1 MATKKAPAAAHQIGM
16 KLTPAE
22 HRSALRVAAALGLNL
37 QSTIRF
43 LLKQAADYQ
52 QSQEATK

>member
-1 MATKKAPAAAHQIGM
+1 MPTKKAPVAAHQIGM

-43 LLKQAADYQ
+43 LLKQAADYP
-52 QSQEATK
+52 AKDTP

>member
-1 MATKKAPAAAHQIGM
+1 MPTKKAPVAAHQIGM

-22 HRSALRVAAALGLNL
+22 HRSAMRVAAGLGLNL

-52 QSQEATK
+52 AKGTP

>member
-1 MATKKAPAAAHQIGM
+1 MMPTKKAPIAAHQIGM

-22 HRSALRVAAALGLNL
+22 YRSALRVAAGLGLNL

-52 QSQEATK
+52 SQEAK

>member
-1 MATKKAPAAAHQIGM
+1 MPTKKAPAAAHQIGM
-16 KLTPAE
+16 KLTLAE
-22 HRSALRVAAALGLNL
+22 HRSAMRVAAGLGLNL

-52 QSQEATK
+52 TSQGAK

>member
-1 MATKKAPAAAHQIGM
+1 MPTKKAPAAAHQIGM
-16 KLTPAE
+16 KLTLAE
-22 HRSALRVAAALGLNL
+22 HRSAMRVAAGLGLNL

-52 QSQEATK
+52 AKGTP

>member
-1 MATKKAPAAAHQIGM
+1 MPTKKAPIAHQIGM
-16 KLTPAE
+16 KLSPAE
-22 HRSALRVAAALGLNL
+22 HRSAMRVASGLGLNL

-52 QSQEATK
+52 HSQEAAK